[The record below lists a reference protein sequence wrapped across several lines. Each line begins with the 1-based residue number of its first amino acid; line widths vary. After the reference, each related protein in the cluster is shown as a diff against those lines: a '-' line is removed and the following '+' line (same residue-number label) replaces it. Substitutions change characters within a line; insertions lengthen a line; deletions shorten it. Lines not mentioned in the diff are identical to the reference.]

1 MASKVYCHRG
11 SDRPRNPLPL
21 MGGAGRHALID
32 IRLSKNSIRRVN
44 PSYISLRILYMLPW
58 LQLLAKD
65 QCSPSHGTSMARAC
79 LLPVPGAAGCQVG
92 DSFCCCH
99 PSMMAI
105 FICLRYRNPN
115 QKQSSSSES
124 HPASLLAWLRCLCFF
139 REPSSLACWH
149 DSAASH
155 HIESSM

>member
-1 MASKVYCHRG
+1 MNPKRRETALASSPSHEPSNTNGWRG
-11 SDRPRNPLPL
+11 LGCL
-21 MGGAGRHALID
+21 T
-32 IRLSKNSIRRVN
+32 
-44 PSYISLRILYMLPW
+44 LYEDT
-58 LQLLAKD
+58 QLAKD
-65 QCSPSHGTSMARAC
+65 QCSPSHGTSKALAC

-105 FICLRYRNPN
+105 FIRLRYRNPN

-149 DSAASH
+149 DSAASNSS
-155 HIESSM
+155 ESSM

>member
-32 IRLSKNSIRRVN
+32 PIVQNSIRRVN
-44 PSYISLRILYMLPW
+44 PSYISLRILCMLPW

-105 FICLRYRNPN
+105 FIRLRYRNPN

-124 HPASLLAWLRCLCFF
+124 HPASLLAWLRCLRFF